1 MDFSKG
7 PVVKTELVCKWIDR
21 TSPRR
26 QRLGRAAAA
35 AASVCEQTF
44 GSMHELVDHVTTEHV
59 AAGLE
64 SLSHVCMWDE
74 CLRGGKA
81 FKAKYKLINHIRV
94 HTGEKPFSCAFPNC
108 GKMPREQLHSL
119 TLKKEQMCEKPFQC
133 EFCERRFAN
142 SSDRKKHSQVHT
154 ASKPYDCK
162 ALGCTKSYTHPS
174 SLRKH
179 MKVHVKSSPTSEP
192 RDPYDSIPHQ
202 LQQPH
207 QALLEPLNLKMNRH
221 SPSLANN
228 NAEFPLLTNHELG
241 LSSAGEADHK
251 LLLRSS
257 SPMAMPLDL
266 SLSGLKSQLAQR
278 QQSGRTPRRSQ
289 RSVNPALPQLSNIKE
304 WYVCTRTTAPHFPL
318 LHPDHIKSEPSDDD
332 EYVTTDDQFCV
343 VKNGCLA
350 RFSVTPDLAALTTS
364 NFVLLLL
371 SSQYFTFDKILIANR
386 GEIACRVIKTCKKM
400 GIQTVAV
407 HSDVDSSAVHPGY
420 GFLSEN
426 KEFAKRLAAEGVAF
440 IGPDT
445 HAIQAMGDKIESK
458 LIAKAAKVNTI
469 PGFDGV
475 VETVEEAV
483 KIAQEIGYPVMIKAS
498 AGGGGKG
505 MRISWND
512 EETRYRIPSF
522 CLHLQLQ

>member
-1 MDFSKG
+1 MKRTAGVARHNGLVSPLGNNNSGASSIVSPPQQRAAITACADSGAGGGMDGLLDFSKG
-7 PVVKTELVCKWIDR
+7 PAVKTELVCKWIDR
-21 TSPRR
+21 TCSR
-26 QRLGRAAAA
+26 QRTGRTAT
-35 AASVCEQTF
+35 SVCDQTF
-44 GSMHELVDHVTTEHV
+44 SSMHELVDHVTTEHV

-64 SLSHVCMWDE
+64 TLSHVCMWDE

-108 GKMPREQLHSL
+108 GKMFARSEN
-119 TLKKEQMCEKPFQC
+119 LKIHTRTHTGEKPFQC

-192 RDPYDSIPHQ
+192 QDAYDSIPHQ

-207 QALLEPLNLKMNRH
+207 QALLEPLDLKINH
-221 SPSLANN
+221 LSPPLANRN
-228 NAEFPLLTNHELG
+228 THCPLLSSHALDI
-241 LSSAGEADHK
+241 SSASEADHK

-278 QQSGRTPRRSQ
+278 QQSGRAQRRSQ

-318 LHPDHIKSEPSDDD
+318 LHPDHIKSEPSDDE
-332 EYVTTDDQFCV
+332 EYVT
-343 VKNGCLA
+343 
-350 RFSVTPDLAALTTS
+350 
-364 NFVLLLL
+364 
-371 SSQYFTFDKILIANR
+371 
-386 GEIACRVIKTCKKM
+386 
-400 GIQTVAV
+400 
-407 HSDVDSSAVHPGY
+407 
-420 GFLSEN
+420 
-426 KEFAKRLAAEGVAF
+426 
-440 IGPDT
+440 
-445 HAIQAMGDKIESK
+445 
-458 LIAKAAKVNTI
+458 
-469 PGFDGV
+469 
-475 VETVEEAV
+475 
-483 KIAQEIGYPVMIKAS
+483 
-498 AGGGGKG
+498 
-505 MRISWND
+505 
-512 EETRYRIPSF
+512 
-522 CLHLQLQ
+522 

>member
-1 MDFSKG
+1 MRSSSRQNTQDGSGTAVNAFPVGLFLIFPRKGGLQRGKGAGQLAAPSMKRTAGVARHNGLVSPLGNNNSGASSIVSPQQPRTTSIPACADSGGGGGGGAVDGLLDFSKG
-7 PVVKTELVCKWIDR
+7 PSVKTELVCKWIDR
-21 TSPRR
+21 SSASAR
-26 QRLGRAAAA
+26 QRLGRTAT
-35 AASVCEQTF
+35 SVCDQTF
-44 GSMHELVDHVTTEHV
+44 SSMHELVDHVTTEHV

-64 SLSHVCMWDE
+64 TLSHVCMWDE

-94 HTGEKPFSCAFPNC
+94 HTGEKPFSCSFPNC
-108 GKMPREQLHSL
+108 GKMFARSEN
-119 TLKKEQMCEKPFQC
+119 LKIHTRTHTGEKPFQC

-179 MKVHVKSSPTSEP
+179 MKVHIKSSPTSDLQ
-192 RDPYDSIPHQ
+192 DPFDSTPHQ

-228 NAEFPLLTNHELG
+228 HAEFPLLTNHGLG
-241 LSSAGEADHK
+241 ISSAGEVDHK

-266 SLSGLKSQLAQR
+266 SLSGWKSQLTQK
-278 QQSGRTPRRSQ
+278 QQSSRTPRRSQ

-332 EYVTTDDQFCV
+332 EYVT
-343 VKNGCLA
+343 
-350 RFSVTPDLAALTTS
+350 
-364 NFVLLLL
+364 
-371 SSQYFTFDKILIANR
+371 
-386 GEIACRVIKTCKKM
+386 
-400 GIQTVAV
+400 
-407 HSDVDSSAVHPGY
+407 
-420 GFLSEN
+420 
-426 KEFAKRLAAEGVAF
+426 
-440 IGPDT
+440 
-445 HAIQAMGDKIESK
+445 
-458 LIAKAAKVNTI
+458 
-469 PGFDGV
+469 
-475 VETVEEAV
+475 
-483 KIAQEIGYPVMIKAS
+483 
-498 AGGGGKG
+498 
-505 MRISWND
+505 
-512 EETRYRIPSF
+512 
-522 CLHLQLQ
+522 